1 MVNWFNAW
9 SKGIVGAVIIA
20 TLMEMVIPN
29 NNSKKYIK
37 ILLGIFIVYTI
48 ISPIMEIFSKED
60 INKYI
65 DFEDYIEASSN
76 AAYEEKEGVDRN
88 NNAVQNIYIKGI
100 QNDIMTKLKTK
111 GFIADEISVQI
122 SQDGSYNIEL
132 IKINI
137 SEKIETGNRKDTRTI
152 VDNIKA
158 IVINIEGGKQ
168 SDQIIDDNDKHTIK
182 QYLNSQYNIGEEKI
196 QVN

>member
-20 TLMEMVIPN
+20 TLMEMIIPN

-48 ISPIMEIFSKED
+48 ISPIMEFFSKED
-60 INKYI
+60 INEHIKF
-65 DFEDYIEASSN
+65 DDYIEASSN
-76 AAYEEKEGVDRN
+76 AVYNETEEQDRN

-100 QNDIMTKLKTK
+100 QNDIITKLRGK
-111 GFIADEISVQI
+111 GFIADKVDVQI

-137 SEKIETGNRKDTRTI
+137 SDKIKTNNEKDARTI

-158 IVINIEGGKQ
+158 IVINIEGNNNKN
-168 SDQIIDDNDKHTIK
+168 QIIDDNDKHTIK
-182 QYLNSQYNIGEEKI
+182 QYLNSEYKVGEEKI